1 MKRIM
6 KISAITLITAVVY
19 SPSALATN
27 YPAIKPK
34 GPKASETSLNIFGWI
49 VNNFPWVLLG
59 IVVILFAF
67 AIIRSSRE
75 RVRYQQAVE
84 RNNRIRSME
93 EEARRNS
100 FHGDMESYR
109 HTMFVRQQRA
119 LMTDS
124 LRYDILKRDGFRCK
138 ICGATAADG
147 VKLHVDHIVPVSKG
161 GRTDPQNL
169 RTLCERCNM
178 GKGAKLE

>member
-1 MKRIM
+1 MKRDDDI
-6 KISAITLITAVVY
+6 
-19 SPSALATN
+19 PPLAFLAA

-34 GPKASETSLNIFGWI
+34 GPKAGTAELNIFGWI

-59 IVVILFAF
+59 IAVLCFIFA
-67 AIIRSSRE
+67 AIGSAKRSRE
-75 RVRYQQAVE
+75 HAERVARME
-84 RNNRIRSME
+84 KLRSME
-93 EEARRNS
+93 ESARRNS
-100 FHGDMESYR
+100 FQGDMESYR

-119 LMTDS
+119 LMNDS
-124 LRYDILKRDGFRCK
+124 LRYDILKRDNFRCK

-147 VKLHVDHIVPVSKG
+147 VKLHVDHIIPVSKG
-161 GRTDPQNL
+161 GRTEPGNL